1 MQTWKYVNGN
11 AVICDRKMEV
21 AAIVS
26 SINPSLSTTT
36 TCVELQLLQQQ
47 LLWLLYDK
55 GILKSYP
62 MGLGCLGELEEVSPT
77 PGRQTCEQLYK
88 ESILSAKRFYKNHH
102 VYPYLYNS
110 AYYFRQN
117 NHKMALKSWADA
129 ADVIRLYNY
138 HRDDEEIYKEFA
150 EIANENIPMIM
161 KMESSGHSAHS
172 IVRSAESFGDLLR

>member
-1 MQTWKYVNGN
+1 
-11 AVICDRKMEV
+11 MEV

-26 SINPSLSTTT
+26 SLNPSLSNTTI
-36 TCVELQLLQQQ
+36 CVELQQLQQQ

-55 GILKSYP
+55 GILKAYP

-77 PGRQTCEQLYK
+77 EARQTCEQLYQ
-88 ESILSAKRFYKNHH
+88 ESIQSAKHYYKNQH
-102 VYPYLYNS
+102 VYPYCYAGS
-110 AYYFRQN
+110 YYHRKN
-117 NHKMALKSWADA
+117 NHRMALKSWADA

-150 EIANENIPMIM
+150 EIANETIPMIM
-161 KMESSGHSAHS
+161 KLESSGHSAHS